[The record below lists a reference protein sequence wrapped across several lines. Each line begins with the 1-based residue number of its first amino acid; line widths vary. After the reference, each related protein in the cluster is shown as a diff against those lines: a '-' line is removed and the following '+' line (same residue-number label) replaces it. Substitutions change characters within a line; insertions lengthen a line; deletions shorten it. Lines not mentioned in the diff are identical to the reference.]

1 MIILRICTNLMLKIL
16 IKIGII
22 LQVNLDSSQ
31 IQMQLNMVAE
41 IHLQIILTKIMLIE
55 KLEELEE
62 LVEMNNMLKLEA
74 LECHLHQT
82 KEGIWMMEEEVILFQ
97 IMQDPK
103 INMSELI
110 TQIYNQLNQIMVLD
124 VQSVELGNNSNQLN
138 KDQEQSQWVLDLPQG
153 LKQLPRIVLLLQ
165 DHKQ

>member
-22 LQVNLDSSQ
+22 SQVNLDSSL

-41 IHLQIILTKIMLIE
+41 IHLQIIQTKIMLIE

-62 LVEMNNMLKLEA
+62 LVEMNNMLRQEA
-74 LECHLHQT
+74 LVCHLHQI
-82 KEGIWMMEEEVILFQ
+82 KEGILMMEEEVILFQ

-103 INMSELI
+103 ISM
-110 TQIYNQLNQIMVLD
+110 
-124 VQSVELGNNSNQLN
+124 
-138 KDQEQSQWVLDLPQG
+138 
-153 LKQLPRIVLLLQ
+153 
-165 DHKQ
+165 